1 MAEHGM
7 YSRNPEPWTQHRG
20 FAVLGFGASLDTIDR
35 TQGNQALPMFARIR
49 RISLG
54 ETAKVS
60 SNFLS
65 CMFSVTGRANLYEA
79 LVLDRVAWLTLKSLR
94 IGAQRTRSSPFFQA
108 LASRA
113 PVYRWPV
120 RFHARGQSSR
130 WFMLSGQKLPRS
142 RNQCR
147 WQMQQLPQRT
157 WTQRVPLRITWTCVL
172 CPGCG
177 I

>member
-1 MAEHGM
+1 MIKRGSSKQGPTGPDSRSLDLLMPLCVLLTACVHTRNDDMAEHGM

-20 FAVLGFGASLDTIDR
+20 FAVLGFGAALDTIDR
-35 TQGNQALPMFARIR
+35 TQGNQTLPMFARIR

-94 IGAQRTRSSPFFQA
+94 IGAQ
-108 LASRA
+108 
-113 PVYRWPV
+113 
-120 RFHARGQSSR
+120 
-130 WFMLSGQKLPRS
+130 
-142 RNQCR
+142 
-147 WQMQQLPQRT
+147 
-157 WTQRVPLRITWTCVL
+157 
-172 CPGCG
+172 
-177 I
+177 